1 MKLEDNNKD
10 NIKNIVIYANNEESS
25 PLYIYNHNNEFN
37 QRRKFL
43 TQNYKENILNYFKI
57 FDNNNEMDID

>member
-1 MKLEDNNKD
+1 MKLEDNNLD
-10 NIKNIVIYANNEESS
+10 NIKNDVIYENNEETSL
-25 PLYIYNHNNEFN
+25 LYIHNHNNKFN
-37 QRRKFL
+37 QQRKYL

>member
-1 MKLEDNNKD
+1 MNL
-10 NIKNIVIYANNEESS
+10 IK
-25 PLYIYNHNNEFN
+25 
-37 QRRKFL
+37 QRKYL